1 VRVVSHKL
9 QHTTAGALPTFF
21 EQVTAIALL
30 AFRSAE
36 VQLAILETGLGGRL
50 DATTAAHAEIAAI
63 TPIAYDH
70 QEYLGHTLAEIAAEK
85 AAIIRKDVTAV
96 AVVAPQPDEAHE
108 VILSRCRECDI
119 APRFPTSEMRVLGAD
134 EAGRLRVTFTTAQDV
149 YENIQLSLPGRHQ
162 ATNAAT
168 ALALAE
174 VLRERGLPLTSAAI
188 IEGLETTR
196 HAGRLELLPGT
207 PSLLFDGAHNAAGAL
222 ALRAYLD
229 EFISTPV
236 TMIFGAMKDKDLREI
251 AATLFPAARRL
262 ILTLPTNPRA
272 ASLDSLRQLVAPQFI
287 DNLHVLAATP
297 AKALRM
303 AAQITPP
310 GGLICVTGSLY
321 LVGEVKSL
329 LMQRDDN
336 LNRHV

>member
-1 VRVVSHKL
+1 
-9 QHTTAGALPTFF
+9 
-21 EQVTAIALL
+21 
-30 AFRSAE
+30 
-36 VQLAILETGLGGRL
+36 
-50 DATTAAHAEIAAI
+50 
-63 TPIAYDH
+63 
-70 QEYLGHTLAEIAAEK
+70 
-85 AAIIRKDVTAV
+85 
-96 AVVAPQPDEAHE
+96 

-251 AATLFPAARRL
+251 AATLFPCRPQADSHAPHQSARRFARLTQATRRAAIHRQSSRARRHARRSPAHGRTDHAARRSHL
-262 ILTLPTNPRA
+262 RNRLALPRGR
-272 ASLDSLRQLVAPQFI
+272 S
-287 DNLHVLAATP
+287 
-297 AKALRM
+297 
-303 AAQITPP
+303 
-310 GGLICVTGSLY
+310 
-321 LVGEVKSL
+321 
-329 LMQRDDN
+329 
-336 LNRHV
+336 